1 MDLMRVTI
9 RTTTIPGSSN
19 QGPLHRAAVYLN
31 TEEDASPLMVSAWS
45 QREPDAFLAAQ
56 RWSRNHH
63 YMVSN
68 PRNGTYYGGRTA
80 R

>member
-1 MDLMRVTI
+1 MRVTI
-9 RTTTIPGSSN
+9 RTTTIPGSAN
-19 QGPLHRAAVYLN
+19 RAPLHRAAVYLN

-45 QREPDAFLAAQ
+45 QREPEVFLAAQ
-56 RWSRNHH
+56 RWARSHD

-68 PRNGTYYGGRTA
+68 ARNGTYYGGRTA

>member
-1 MDLMRVTI
+1 MRVTI
-9 RTTTIPGSSN
+9 RTTTIPGA
-19 QGPLHRAAVYLN
+19 PDRAALHRAAVYLN

-45 QREPDAFLAAQ
+45 QREPEAFLAAQ
-56 RWSRNHH
+56 RWARNHA
-63 YMVSN
+63 YQVSN